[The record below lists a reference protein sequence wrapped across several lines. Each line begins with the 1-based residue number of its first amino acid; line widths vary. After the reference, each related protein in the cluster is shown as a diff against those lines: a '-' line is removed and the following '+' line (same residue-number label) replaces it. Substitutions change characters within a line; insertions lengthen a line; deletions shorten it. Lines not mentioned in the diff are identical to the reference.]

1 MSDIIEK
8 TLLAGIGALALSQQK
23 AEELI
28 EEMQRQ
34 FNLSEEKGREMLS
47 AIRQSV
53 GNQQQKLEE
62 IAQKEVQRT
71 CSRMGLVTREE
82 FDILQ
87 KKVETLEN
95 HLFKRDS
102 E

>member
-1 MSDIIEK
+1 MADIIEK

-28 EEMQRQ
+28 EELQRQ
-34 FNLSEEKGREMLS
+34 FNLSEEKGRDMLS
-47 AIRQSV
+47 TLRQSV

-87 KKVETLEN
+87 KKVDMLEN
-95 HLFKRDS
+95 HLLKGAT